1 MWFLTLIKLLL
12 GLLLSVSQYSCSQ
25 ASSTSSQDIQNQAS
39 TVRSDQHEGA
49 KDEVQKPVVQ

>member
-12 GLLLSVSQYSCSQ
+12 GLLLSIPSWGCSQ
-25 ASSTSSQDIQNQAS
+25 ASSTSSQDIQNQSS

-49 KDEVQKPVVQ
+49 KDEVQKSPVQ